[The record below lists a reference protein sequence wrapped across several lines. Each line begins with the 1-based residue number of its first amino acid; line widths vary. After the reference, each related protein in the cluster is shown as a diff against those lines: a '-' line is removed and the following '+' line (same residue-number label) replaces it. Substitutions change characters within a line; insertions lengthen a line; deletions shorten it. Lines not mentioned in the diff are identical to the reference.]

1 MQTRI
6 QKWGNSLAIRI
17 PRAFATEVNLQHNT
31 PVDISLLEDK
41 IIIKPIAEPELTLEE
56 LLAGI
61 KEENLHGEVDTGSA
75 AGNEIW

>member
-17 PRAFATEVNLQHNT
+17 PSAFATEVNLQHNT
-31 PVDISLLEDK
+31 PVDISLREDT
-41 IIIKPIAEPELTLEE
+41 IIIKPIVEPELTLEE

-61 KEENLHGEVDTGSA
+61 KEENLHREVDTGSA